1 MNIFSKMFTIGP
13 AKQEVLILSEATVDS
28 AMFDKLIPIRT
39 NYLLN
44 LKPKDFAQRLAH
56 YLSEINALHP
66 FREGN
71 GRVQRIFISQLAEN
85 AAYNLDYSAL
95 DQASLYP
102 VMQASFHGDEVPLTD
117 LILRIIA

>member
-13 AKQEVLILSEATVDS
+13 AKQE
-28 AMFDKLIPIRT
+28 
-39 NYLLN
+39 
-44 LKPKDFAQRLAH
+44 
-56 YLSEINALHP
+56 ALHP

-85 AAYNLDYSAL
+85 AGHNLDYSAL
-95 DQASLYP
+95 DQAALYP